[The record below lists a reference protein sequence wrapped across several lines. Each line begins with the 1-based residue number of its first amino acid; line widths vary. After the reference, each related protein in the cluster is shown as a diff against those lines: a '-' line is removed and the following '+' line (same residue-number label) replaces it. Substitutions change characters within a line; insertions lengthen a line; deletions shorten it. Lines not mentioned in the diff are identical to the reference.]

1 MLGDRMLQ
9 SVAVGTIV
17 PARFVPSFDDD
28 DLFRDRNL
36 SFVGLVYKFTEVMM
50 IMRHVIATSHTNTL
64 T

>member
-1 MLGDRMLQ
+1 MVQLGFGAFIRALGIY
-9 SVAVGTIV
+9 S
-17 PARFVPSFDDD
+17 PSFNDDDD